1 VTARLRFR
9 LDRALGTDEVAA
21 LERALA
27 VIRSGMTVHPD
38 GDGGRYRLEGP
49 APDAEVVAA
58 LAGWCA
64 TAERLIVELRTSGG
78 SLEDAY
84 LELVAGSP
92 GRGEAVP

>member
-1 VTARLRFR
+1 M
-9 LDRALGTDEVAA
+9 AA
-21 LERALA
+21 LERALGA
-27 VIRSGMTVHPD
+27 IRPGLTVRPD

-64 TAERLIVELRTSGG
+64 TAGRLIVELRTSGG

-92 GRGEAVP
+92 GRGEDVP